1 MSDNLDLFEEEI
13 EEIRDSSEIELDL
26 FRDVLTCARGVVSSM
41 GNSVSPVLVVDLIER
56 SVEHLMFDVTDENTP
71 ITVDEAVSRAAY
83 NLGLSEINEMFSEDK
98 TPGYETQGSTFMQ

>member
-26 FRDVLTCARGVVSSM
+26 FRDVLACVRGVVSSV
-41 GNSVSPVLVVDLIER
+41 GNSVSPVFVVDLIER
-56 SVEHLMFDVTDENTP
+56 SVEHLMSDVTDENTP

-98 TPGYETQGSTFMQ
+98 TPGYETRGSTFTQ